1 MQIKLDLDINFTNN
15 TITVTGDSQGIYNLE
30 EQLETLNPIRDAIK
44 GNIDD
49 VEEAFIKLQD
59 SDLHRILFL
68 EQYTDADSFTSNQS
82 YKFKKL

>member
-1 MQIKLDLDINFTNN
+1 MQIKLNLDIDFHNN

-68 EQYTDADSFTSNQS
+68 EQYTDTDSFT
-82 YKFKKL
+82 KL